1 MLKLCGM
8 VSKKITSSQKSCPP
22 ITLKCGRLLTV
33 ANTAVIT
40 TKHIDFGHVFA
51 EPTYPSHDADGYPV
65 EGIDDVPGSANAKQS
80 QSLLPELHCQQ
91 HVLNYAKFTAVIAA
105 SITLKQ
111 YLKDQKILPTSA

>member
-1 MLKLCGM
+1 M
-8 VSKKITSSQKSCPP
+8 
-22 ITLKCGRLLTV
+22 V

-51 EPTYPSHDADGYPV
+51 EPTYPSHDADGYPG

-91 HVLNYAKFTAVIAA
+91 QCPELCKVHSCHSSQYHTETVSQRPKDSSDLC
-105 SITLKQ
+105 ITIEMNEIHC
-111 YLKDQKILPTSA
+111 YDDQGYSS